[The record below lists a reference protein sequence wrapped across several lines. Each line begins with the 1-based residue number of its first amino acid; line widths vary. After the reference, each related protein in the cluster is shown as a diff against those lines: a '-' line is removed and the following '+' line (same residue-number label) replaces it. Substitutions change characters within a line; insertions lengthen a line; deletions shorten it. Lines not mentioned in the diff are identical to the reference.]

1 MNILRYGIET
11 HPIDET
17 IVVEI
22 ISDIVYSNLAF
33 NSNLSQNCR
42 NCCPMGTLS
51 KTLKRQKLTR
61 PSCTMITV
69 FNVGK
74 SPILKAHK
82 HLAYERAGP
91 RLGGQTKGRTP
102 IVGQQRLPL
111 RNPLSDLLG

>member
-1 MNILRYGIET
+1 MKMGKCVVIGLQSTGEARTIEAGVR
-11 HPIDET
+11 E
-17 IVVEI
+17 
-22 ISDIVYSNLAF
+22 
-33 NSNLSQNCR
+33 